1 MTVGENIKRIRKEKG
16 LTQKKLGELCGIAE
30 SNIRKYENG
39 KQNPKVDTLK
49 KIAKALECQ
58 VSDIDET
65 IIVIPL
71 PKYELTP
78 ERLEK
83 AKLDAEARKLIE
95 KHKSGESLTDEEQR
109 KISDYGKRIKKD
121 MENLPK
127 LRESI
132 KNLSNVIDRW
142 GENILIDRYRQL
154 NNDGKREAVKRIEEL
169 TEIPRYTKADEP
181 PQD

>member
-1 MTVGENIKRIRKEKG
+1 MSIAENIKYLRKQKHM
-16 LTQKKLGELCGIAE
+16 TQKQLSEKTGLAVITIQQYEAGKYSPKHDNLIKLA
-30 SNIRKYENG
+30 
-39 KQNPKVDTLK
+39 T
-49 KIAKALECQ
+49 ALECE
-58 VSDIDET
+58 VSDIDES

-83 AKLDAEARKLIE
+83 ARLDAEARKLIE
-95 KHKSGESLTDEEQR
+95 KHKAGESLTDEEQR
-109 KISDYGKRIKKD
+109 KISDYGERIKKD

-132 KNLSNVIDRW
+132 KNFSNAVDKW

-154 NNDGKREAVKRIEEL
+154 NNDGKREAVKRVDEL
-169 TEIPRYTKADEP
+169 TEIPRYTKPNEP
-181 PQD
+181 PQE